1 MKKVSTFRNILL
13 ILLGTLLVSACG
25 VAEAQPVQALAGAT
39 STVEANTPV
48 PLPAEGIASLSPTPS
63 RMELAVQNSSLEVRV
78 LAIETPYIVDLNM
91 AANLS
96 NELVFTPGAGN
107 IFLTLGVKVSNLTDS
122 DISLKWADVY
132 LVNKYQDKW
141 YPVWGA
147 YEKSNVIIDP
157 LTIKIVEFD
166 QVSPDYDP
174 DAHLYL
180 GDNGY
185 LRVIFRVPK
194 DNLYYFFGITDVPL
208 IEINW
213 RYY

>member
-1 MKKVSTFRNILL
+1 MKKNSMFRNVLL

-25 VAEAQPVQALAGAT
+25 VAEAQPVQALAGTT

-48 PLPAEGIASLSPTPS
+48 PLPTETLVSTYPTPS
-63 RMELAVQNSSLEVRV
+63 RMELAVQNSSLEVKV
-78 LAIETPYIVDLNM
+78 LAVETPYIVDLNM

-107 IFLTLGVKVSNLTDS
+107 IFLTLGVKVSNLTGS
-122 DISLKWADVY
+122 DIPLKWADIY

-147 YEKSNVIIDP
+147 YKKSNVIIDP

-194 DNLYYFFGITDVPL
+194 DNLYYFFSIIDTPA